1 MSEPRSLIKSSG
13 QGTSLSEDRRDWQRG
28 QDRAKVRF
36 KVRLVGLLGE
46 LVLGGL
52 LAYALVARVRGGG
65 GTSQLAQNVHDSRV
79 EREGRRHVS
88 IACCENLPATG
99 FFSFDTLTIPRAVQG
114 LLLFLISYLPTYL
127 GGGS

>member
-79 EREGRRHVS
+79 EREGRSHVS
-88 IACCENLPATG
+88 RACYGNLPATG
-99 FFSFDTLTIPRAVQG
+99 FFRDRA
-114 LLLFLISYLPTYL
+114 
-127 GGGS
+127 